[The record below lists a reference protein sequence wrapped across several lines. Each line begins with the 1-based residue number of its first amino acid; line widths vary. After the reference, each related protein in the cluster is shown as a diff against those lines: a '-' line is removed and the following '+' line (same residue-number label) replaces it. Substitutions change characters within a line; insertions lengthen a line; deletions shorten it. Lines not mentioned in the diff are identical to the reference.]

1 GTLVL
6 AGLGHAGLQ
15 GSSAWTRS
23 ALHAP
28 SPVADPATRELPAE
42 MSESDIDGVLD
53 GFRRAAA
60 TAVAAG
66 VDGVELDAGPTS
78 LLRQFLSGLTNLR
91 TDRYGTDPLLLLRT
105 VIGAV
110 RGELGSGRIL
120 ALRLSCDENAP
131 WAGITPDLAAGYAA
145 ELAASLDLLT
155 VVRGGLF
162 SPGAYRPDA
171 HTPAGFNEQLCRRI
185 RDAVSES
192 VPIVLQGS
200 IIDAD
205 HAQRALTDGVC
216 DAVEMTRAQI
226 ADPDLVVSVR
236 DGRAPRPCVLC
247 NQVCLVRDFHNPVVG
262 CIGNPEAGNEADE
275 PVPAPTEARDVL
287 VVGGGPAGLEAART
301 LAARG
306 HRVRVRE
313 RAARFGGMLRVVSVG
328 AGRDRLATL
337 ADWLEDRCR
346 DHGVELCTG
355 SEVTATDLDDAR
367 AAGTVI
373 VLATG
378 SRSRAPDFPVVAE
391 WYTTSGR
398 VLEHPPVAVRTV
410 LVWDPVGGPV
420 AVAVAERLA
429 AFGHRVH
436 YATCDPIAGSRLS
449 PTGDL
454 VDANARLLRS
464 GVTRHRSVTVCAVD
478 SDGVHLAHPVTGQR
492 TTVPDALFVDCSAGL
507 PDDTFAGMGRNG
519 VGDCVAPRTVR
530 EAIREAY
537 RLAIDL

>member
-1 GTLVL
+1 
-6 AGLGHAGLQ
+6 
-15 GSSAWTRS
+15 
-23 ALHAP
+23 
-28 SPVADPATRELPAE
+28 
-42 MSESDIDGVLD
+42 
-53 GFRRAAA
+53 
-60 TAVAAG
+60 
-66 VDGVELDAGPTS
+66 
-78 LLRQFLSGLTNLR
+78 
-91 TDRYGTDPLLLLRT
+91 
-105 VIGAV
+105 
-110 RGELGSGRIL
+110 
-120 ALRLSCDENAP
+120 
-131 WAGITPDLAAGYAA
+131 
-145 ELAASLDLLT
+145 
-155 VVRGGLF
+155 
-162 SPGAYRPDA
+162 
-171 HTPAGFNEQLCRRI
+171 
-185 RDAVSES
+185 
-192 VPIVLQGS
+192 
-200 IIDAD
+200 
-205 HAQRALTDGVC
+205 
-216 DAVEMTRAQI
+216 
-226 ADPDLVVSVR
+226 
-236 DGRAPRPCVLC
+236 
-247 NQVCLVRDFHNPVVG
+247 
-262 CIGNPEAGNEADE
+262 
-275 PVPAPTEARDVL
+275 
-287 VVGGGPAGLEAART
+287 
-301 LAARG
+301 
-306 HRVRVRE
+306 
-313 RAARFGGMLRVVSVG
+313 MLRVVSVG